1 MMLVTD
7 AHEPSRR
14 SARIPL
20 LPGLEVVGAIAMISV
35 ADSLTSPVV
44 AWLFVIG
51 SVALFADGVS
61 RAIPRHWG
69 GMREYKQ

>member
-1 MMLVTD
+1 MLVTD

-14 SARIPL
+14 NPRIAL

-35 ADSLTSPVV
+35 ADSLASPVV

-51 SVALFADGVS
+51 SIALFADGVS